1 MQEILDKLKADF
13 EYYTGGRYT
22 GLVRAIG
29 AGFASRLS
37 EFLSKLGFIEKQA
50 FVSTAD
56 KDYLYLHAG
65 NLLEPKPSLIAEGFV
80 VFFGDVGAII
90 LTGTQIKDDNS
101 DFKTLADDVIIDY
114 EFQGNVTVLDGVA
127 SLPANTEVPSC
138 VCVVNGISKVA
149 ISSIDSFSFEA
160 GNLINGEA
168 VTVQVNKSNLVPVK
182 CTEAGIL
189 GNRNF
194 SDELK
199 TKTTLEG
206 INKELGVINIAG
218 GEDVEAVED
227 YRERVKYWLSK
238 PQAPFSEN
246 HIRDFLLSGIP
257 TLKYVWIKGGD
268 FEEGKVKIFV
278 LNQSDSLNQEESD
291 KVVELV
297 NIIKPAQMN
306 PAFITTNIPTVNTI
320 DVVIADLIP
329 NHDEMKNE
337 VRKNIEYLFN
347 TDTFEKGISV
357 NQIESTVYGTEFLGE
372 RVTSFSVVSGQFPS
386 TTDTYWKLGNVVFQ

>member
-13 EYYTGGRYT
+13 EYYTGGRYI
-22 GLVRAIG
+22 GLVKAIG

-56 KDYLYLHAG
+56 KEYLYLHAG

-80 VFFGDVGAII
+80 VFFGELGAII
-90 LTGTQIKDDNS
+90 PTSTKIQDDNS
-101 DFKTLADDVIIDY
+101 DFKTLADDVIINH
-114 EFQGNVTVLDGVA
+114 EFTGNVTVLDGVA
-127 SLPANTEVPSC
+127 SLPPQTEVPSC
-138 VCVVNGISKVA
+138 VCVVNSISKVA
-149 ISSIDSFSFEA
+149 TSSIDSFSFEA
-160 GNLINGEA
+160 GNLLDNDF
-168 VTVQVNKSNLVPVK
+168 VTVQVNKSNLVPVE

-218 GEDVEAVED
+218 GKDAEAVED
-227 YRERVKYWLSK
+227 YRERVKFWLSK

-246 HIRDFLLSGIP
+246 HIRDFLLNGIP

-278 LNQSDSLNQEESD
+278 LNQSDSLTQEESD
-291 KVVELV
+291 KAVELV

-306 PAFITTNIPTVNTI
+306 PAFITTMLPLIETI
-320 DVVIADLIP
+320 NVVIEDLLP
-329 NHDEMKNE
+329 AHDEMKNE

-357 NQIESTVYGTEFLGE
+357 NQIESTVYGTEFAGE
-372 RVTSFSVVSGQFPS
+372 RVTSFTVVSGQFVS
-386 TTDTYWKLGNVVFQ
+386 TPDTYWKLGSVVFQ